1 MRQALAADLAAVE
14 KLVREAYEPWVEIV
28 GGRPLPM
35 DADYPA
41 LVEAGHVHVTDAVE
55 GLIVL
60 LPEDGALLIENVAVR
75 PELHGRGIGRGLLA
89 FAEDEAR
96 RLGLPAVRLYTN
108 IRMTSNIAL
117 YTSLGYVETGRMS
130 IEDRT
135 AVVMRKELSPPA
147 PPAGG

>member
-28 GGRPLPM
+28 GMRPLPM
-35 DADYPA
+35 DADYAA
-41 LVEAGHVHVTDAVE
+41 LVAAGHVYVTDAVE

-60 LPEDGALLIENVAVR
+60 VPEDGALLVENVAVR
-75 PELHGRGIGRGLLA
+75 PELHGRGIGRSLLA

-96 RLGLPAVRLYTN
+96 RLGLPALRLYTN
-108 IRMTSNIAL
+108 TRMASNIAL
-117 YTSLGYVETGRMS
+117 YTSLGYVETGRMG
-130 IEDRT
+130 IEGRS